1 MKKEADAGTPREVRE
16 GGRTGRGAGSHV
28 VPRARACCPHSPP
41 PAAVPAQTQPLLPCK
56 RDTDHT
62 SACLHL
68 REVLREPSLWAFT
81 PGVHLSCSALC
92 SGRQGRGP
100 PMSLSGWALVS
111 GETTSMTPTR
121 SWGCGG
127 HRALERAPGATSR
140 FPRAHRFRSPRV
152 PRTRPSL
159 ESGRGQGTLNPGS
172 TQAAAGCS
180 GSDPRPPA
188 LRVGHTCHPG
198 LGTSLWVE
206 GQPEMAQSPWPP
218 AAVAAAGAG
227 VRGPHSPARLQ
238 FLFAGAE
245 SKLNPELY
253 QLLPLQTQ
261 AG

>member
-1 MKKEADAGTPREVRE
+1 MHARAARTARPPRRAGADAAAPAVQKRHRPHVSLFAPQ
-16 GGRTGRGAGSHV
+16 RGAEGAFPLGLH
-28 VPRARACCPHSPP
+28 PRGPS
-41 PAAVPAQTQPLLPCK
+41 VLLCF
-56 RDTDHT
+56 
-62 SACLHL
+62 
-68 REVLREPSLWAFT
+68 VLRTA
-81 PGVHLSCSALC
+81 G
-92 SGRQGRGP
+92 GGP